1 MAPREAPLC
10 TGSQTLMMLGVGP
23 ASRNSGLPNI
33 TFRYDN
39 CTTFV
44 NPVGK
49 HVITDAQNIT
59 VRQYA
64 CRDQVAATVLWSP
77 GALECEIDIVPV
89 EAGFGDLQ
97 LQSDPSSLHGIQ
109 SRGTGSCGHQSLI
122 PLKASSRTCSGGS
135 SGIEFLKG
143 FRVILEEL
151 KSEGRQ
157 CQQLIL
163 KDPKQLNSSFKRTG
177 MESQPF
183 LNMKFET
190 DYFVKIVPFPSIKN
204 ESNYHP
210 FFFRTRACDLLLQ
223 PDNLACK
230 PFWKPRNLNITQQ
243 GSDMQVSFDH
253 APHTFGFRLFYVH
266 YKLKHE
272 GPFKRKT
279 CKQEQ
284 NTETTSCLL
293 QNVSPG
299 DYIIEIVHST
309 IIILVDDTNTT
320 RKVMHYALKPA
331 HSPWAGPIRAV
342 AITVPLVVMSAFA
355 TLFTVMCRKK
365 QQENIYSHLDEESSE
380 SSTYTTALPRE
391 RLRPRPKVFL
401 CYSSKDGQNHLNV
414 VQCFAYFLQDFCG
427 CEVALDLWEDL
438 SLCRQGQREWV
449 TQKIREAQ
457 FIIVVCSKGMKYF
470 VDKKT
475 CKPRGGGR
483 GSGSGELFLLAVA
496 AIAEKLRQAKQ
507 SSAAALSKF
516 IAVYFDYSCEGDI
529 PGILELSAK
538 YKLMDNLPQLCSHLH
553 ARDHSLQG
561 LGQGPVPVSRRNYFR
576 SKAGRSLYVAIC
588 NMHQL
593 IDEEPD
599 WFEKQFVP
607 SRPAPL
613 CCREPALE
621 KSDSGLVLNDV
632 MCKPG
637 PGSDFCLKAEAAMP
651 RALADSPW
659 EGRQLG
665 PDDDVEAAPV
675 LGNCAVLQ
683 PLLHT
688 GKAVSPSDMPR
699 DSGIYDSSVPSS
711 ELSLPLMEG
720 LSTDQTETSSLT
732 ESVSSSSGLGE
743 EDPPAP
749 PSKLLASG
757 ACKAEPRCCSSTGEL
772 RAVAPL

>member
-1 MAPREAPLC
+1 MAPWLQLC
-10 TGSQTLMMLGVGP
+10 SVFFTVNACLNGSQLAVAAGGSSRARGADTCGWRGVGP
-23 ASRNSGLPNI
+23 ASRSSGLHNI

-39 CTTFV
+39 CTAYL
-44 NPVGK
+44 NLVGK
-49 HVITDAQNIT
+49 HVVADAQNIT
-59 VRQYA
+59 ISQYA
-64 CRDQVAATVLWSP
+64 CHDRVAVTILWSP
-77 GALECEIDIVPV
+77 GAL
-89 EAGFGDLQ
+89 
-97 LQSDPSSLHGIQ
+97 
-109 SRGTGSCGHQSLI
+109 
-122 PLKASSRTCSGGS
+122 
-135 SGIEFLKG
+135 GIEFLKG

-210 FFFRTRACDLLLQ
+210 FFFRTRV
-223 PDNLACK
+223 
-230 PFWKPRNLNITQQ
+230 WKPRNLNVTQH

-253 APHTFGFRLFYVH
+253 APHTFGFRFFYLH

-299 DYIIEIVHST
+299 DYIIE
-309 IIILVDDTNTT
+309 LVDDTNTT
-320 RKVMHYALKPA
+320 RKVMHYALKPV

-342 AITVPLVVMSAFA
+342 AITVPLVVVSAFA

-401 CYSSKDGQNHLNV
+401 CYSSKDGQNHMNV

-427 CEVALDLWEDL
+427 CEVALDLWEDF
-438 SLCRQGQREWV
+438 SLCREGQREWV
-449 TQKIREAQ
+449 IQKIQESQ

-470 VDKKT
+470 VDKKNY
-475 CKPRGGGR
+475 KHKGSSR
-483 GSGSGELFLLAVA
+483 GSGKGELFLVAVA

-507 SSAAALSKF
+507 SSSAALSKF
-516 IAVYFDYSCEGDI
+516 IAVYFDYSCEGDV
-529 PGILELSAK
+529 PGVLDLSTK

-553 ARDHSLQG
+553 SHDRGLQELAQYPG
-561 LGQGPVPVSRRNYFR
+561 RISRRNYFR
-576 SKAGRSLYVAIC
+576 SKSGRSLYVAIC
-588 NMHQL
+588 NMHQF
-593 IDEEPD
+593 IDDEPD
-599 WFEKQFVP
+599 WFEKQFVTFHP
-607 SRPAPL
+607 PPL
-613 CCREPALE
+613 RSREPVLE
-621 KSDSGLVLNDV
+621 KFDSGLVLNDV
-632 MCKPG
+632 LCKPG
-637 PGSDFCLKAEAAMP
+637 AESDFCLKAEAAIP
-651 RALADSPW
+651 GAPADLPS
-659 EGRQLG
+659 EGQQLG
-665 PDDDVEAAPV
+665 LDQDAEAGPGPGGSSA
-675 LGNCAVLQ
+675 LQ

-688 GKAVSPSDMPR
+688 VKAVGPSDMPR

-720 LSTDQTETSSLT
+720 LSMDQTETSSLT
-732 ESVSSSSGLGE
+732 ESMSSSSGLGE
-743 EDPPAP
+743 EDPPAL

-757 ACKAEPRCCSSTGEL
+757 ACKAEPGCCSYTGEL
-772 RAVAPL
+772 HAVAPL

>member
-1 MAPREAPLC
+1 MAPWLQLC
-10 TGSQTLMMLGVGP
+10 SVFFTVNACLNGSQLAVAAGGSGRARGADTCGWRGVGP
-23 ASRNSGLPNI
+23 ASRSSGLHNL

-39 CTTFV
+39 CTTYL

-49 HVITDAQNIT
+49 HVIADAQNIT
-59 VRQYA
+59 ISQYA
-64 CRDQVAATVLWSP
+64 CHDQVAVTILWSP
-77 GALECEIDIVPV
+77 GA
-89 EAGFGDLQ
+89 F
-97 LQSDPSSLHGIQ
+97 
-109 SRGTGSCGHQSLI
+109 
-122 PLKASSRTCSGGS
+122 
-135 SGIEFLKG
+135 GIEFLKG

-163 KDPKQLNSSFKRTG
+163 KDPKQLNSSFRRMG

-190 DYFVKIVPFPSIKN
+190 DYFVKIVPFPSTKN

-230 PFWKPRNLNITQQ
+230 PFWKPRNLNITQH
-243 GSDMQVSFDH
+243 GSDLQVSFDH
-253 APHTFGFRLFYVH
+253 APHSFGFRLFSLH

-284 NTETTSCLL
+284 NVEITSCLL

-299 DYIIEIVHST
+299 DYIIE
-309 IIILVDDTNTT
+309 LVDDTNTT
-320 RKVMHYALKPA
+320 RKVMHYAFKPV

-342 AITVPLVVMSAFA
+342 AITVPLVVISAFA

-380 SSTYTTALPRE
+380 TSTYTAALPRE
-391 RLRPRPKVFL
+391 RLQPRPKVFL
-401 CYSSKDGQNHLNV
+401 CYSSKDGQNHMNV

-438 SLCRQGQREWV
+438 SLCREGQRAWV
-449 TQKIREAQ
+449 FQKIHEAQ

-470 VDKKT
+470 VDKKNY
-475 CKPRGGGR
+475 KHK
-483 GSGSGELFLLAVA
+483 GSGSGKGELFLVAVA

-507 SSAAALSKF
+507 GSSGALSKF
-516 IAVYFDYSCEGDI
+516 ITVYFDYSCEGDV
-529 PGILELSAK
+529 PGVLDLSTK

-553 ARDHSLQG
+553 SCDPGLQEPAQHPG
-561 LGQGPVPVSRRNYFR
+561 SSSNRRNYFR

-588 NMHQL
+588 NMHQF

-607 SRPAPL
+607 FHPHPL
-613 CCREPALE
+613 RYREPVLE
-621 KSDSGLVLNDV
+621 KFDSGLVLNDV
-632 MCKPG
+632 MGKSG
-637 PGSDFCLKAEAAMP
+637 PENDFCLKAEVT
-651 RALADSPW
+651 ALGIPGRVDSHP
-659 EGRQLG
+659 EIQPGN
-665 PDDDVEAAPV
+665 PDEDMEAQSTVMDSGSALP
-675 LGNCAVLQ
+675 
-683 PLLHT
+683 PLFHL
-688 GKAVSPSDMPR
+688 GKAGSPSDMPR

-720 LSTDQTETSSLT
+720 LSVDQTETSSLT
-732 ESVSSSSGLGE
+732 ESMSSSSGLGE
-743 EDPPAP
+743 EEPPVL
-749 PSKLLASG
+749 PSKLFASG
-757 ACKAEPRCCSSTGEL
+757 VCKAELGCHVYTDDL
-772 RAVAPL
+772 HTVAPL

>member
-1 MAPREAPLC
+1 MAPWLQLC
-10 TGSQTLMMLGVGP
+10 SVFFTVNACLNGSQLAVAAGGSSRTRGADTCGWRGVGP
-23 ASRNSGLPNI
+23 ASRNGGLYNI

-39 CTTFV
+39 CTTYL
-44 NPVGK
+44 NLVGK
-49 HVITDAQNIT
+49 HVIADAQNIT
-59 VRQYA
+59 ISQYA
-64 CRDQVAATVLWSP
+64 CHDQVAVTILWSP
-77 GALECEIDIVPV
+77 GA
-89 EAGFGDLQ
+89 F
-97 LQSDPSSLHGIQ
+97 
-109 SRGTGSCGHQSLI
+109 
-122 PLKASSRTCSGGS
+122 
-135 SGIEFLKG
+135 GIEFLKG

-163 KDPKQLNSSFKRTG
+163 KDPKQLNSSFRRTG

-230 PFWKPRNLNITQQ
+230 PFWKPRNLTVTQH
-243 GSDMQVSFDH
+243 GPDVQVSFDN
-253 APHTFGFRLFYVH
+253 APHSFGFRFFYLH

-279 CKQEQ
+279 CKQDQ

-299 DYIIEIVHST
+299 DYIIE
-309 IIILVDDTNTT
+309 LVDDTNTT
-320 RKVMHYALKPA
+320 RKVMHYALKPV

-342 AITVPLVVMSAFA
+342 AITVPLVVVSAFA

-380 SSTYTTALPRE
+380 SSAYATALPRE

-414 VQCFAYFLQDFCG
+414 VQCFASFLQDFCG
-427 CEVALDLWEDL
+427 CEVALDLWEDF
-438 SLCRQGQREWV
+438 SPCREGQREWV
-449 TQKIREAQ
+449 VQKIHESQ

-470 VDKKT
+470 VDKKNF
-475 CKPRGGGR
+475 KHKGGGR
-483 GSGSGELFLLAVA
+483 GPGKGEPFLVAVS

-507 SSAAALSKF
+507 SPAALSKF
-516 IAVYFDYSCEGDI
+516 IAVYFDYSCEGDV
-529 PGILELSAK
+529 PGILDLSTK

-553 ARDHSLQG
+553 SRDHALWEA
-561 LGQGPVPVSRRNYFR
+561 GPWPGHVSRRNYFR
-576 SKAGRSLYVAIC
+576 SKSGRSLYVAIC
-588 NMHQL
+588 NMHQF

-607 SRPAPL
+607 FHPPPPL
-613 CCREPALE
+613 SREPVLE
-621 KSDSGLVLNDV
+621 KFDSGLVLNDV
-632 MCKPG
+632 MGKAG
-637 PGSDFCLKAEAAMP
+637 TEGDFCPKAEAALLGATGPPESPPAPP
-651 RALADSPW
+651 RPRPGEDAAA
-659 EGRQLG
+659 R
-665 PDDDVEAAPV
+665 AAPDAC
-675 LGNCAVLQ
+675 GLQ
-683 PLLHT
+683 PLLHLV
-688 GKAVSPSDMPR
+688 KAASPSDVPR

-720 LSTDQTETSSLT
+720 LSADQTETSSLT

-743 EDPPAP
+743 EEPPAL

-757 ACKAEPRCCSSTGEL
+757 MCKAELGCHGCPDAL
-772 RAVAPL
+772 HAVAPL

>member
-1 MAPREAPLC
+1 MAPWLQLC
-10 TGSQTLMMLGVGP
+10 SVFFTVNACLNGSQLAVAAGGSSRARGADTCGWRGVGP
-23 ASRNSGLPNI
+23 ASRNSGLHNI

-39 CTTFV
+39 CTTYL
-44 NPVGK
+44 NLVGK
-49 HVITDAQNIT
+49 HVIADAQNIT
-59 VRQYA
+59 ISQYA
-64 CRDQVAATVLWSP
+64 CHDQVAVTILWSP
-77 GALECEIDIVPV
+77 GAL
-89 EAGFGDLQ
+89 
-97 LQSDPSSLHGIQ
+97 
-109 SRGTGSCGHQSLI
+109 
-122 PLKASSRTCSGGS
+122 
-135 SGIEFLKG
+135 GIEFLKG

-190 DYFVKIVPFPSIKN
+190 DYFVKIVPFPSVKN

-230 PFWKPRNLNITQQ
+230 PFWKPRNLNITQH
-243 GSDMQVSFDH
+243 GSDVQVSFDH
-253 APHTFGFRLFYVH
+253 APHTFGFRFFYLH

-299 DYIIEIVHST
+299 DYIIE
-309 IIILVDDTNTT
+309 LVDDTNTT
-320 RKVMHYALKPA
+320 RKVMHYALKPV

-342 AITVPLVVMSAFA
+342 AITVPLVVISAFA

-380 SSTYTTALPRE
+380 SSTYTAALPRE

-401 CYSSKDGQNHLNV
+401 CYSSKDGQNHMNV
-414 VQCFAYFLQDFCG
+414 IQCFAYFLQDFCG
-427 CEVALDLWEDL
+427 CEVTLDLWEDF
-438 SLCRQGQREWV
+438 SLCREGQREWV
-449 TQKIREAQ
+449 IQKIHESQ

-470 VDKKT
+470 VDKKNY
-475 CKPRGGGR
+475 KHKGGPR
-483 GSGSGELFLLAVA
+483 GSGKGELFLVAVS

-507 SSAAALSKF
+507 SSAAALNKF
-516 IAVYFDYSCEGDI
+516 IAVYFDYSCEGDV
-529 PGILELSAK
+529 PGILDLSTK

-553 ARDHSLQG
+553 SQDHGLQEP
-561 LGQGPVPVSRRNYFR
+561 GQYPGRVSRRNYFR
-576 SKAGRSLYVAIC
+576 SKSGRSLYVAIC
-588 NMHQL
+588 NMHQF

-607 SRPAPL
+607 FHPPPL
-613 CCREPALE
+613 RYREPVLE
-621 KSDSGLVLNDV
+621 KFDSGLVLNDV
-632 MCKPG
+632 LCKPG
-637 PGSDFCLKAEAAMP
+637 PESDFCLRAEAAVP
-651 RALADSPW
+651 GAPADLHS
-659 EGRQLG
+659 EGQQLG
-665 PDDDVEAAPV
+665 LDPDAEAGPSPS
-675 LGNCAVLQ
+675 GSSVLQ

-688 GKAVSPSDMPR
+688 VKAGSPSDMPR

-732 ESVSSSSGLGE
+732 ESMSSSSGLGE
-743 EDPPAP
+743 EDPPAL

-757 ACKAEPRCCSSTGEL
+757 ACKAEPGCCSYTGEL
-772 RAVAPL
+772 HAVAPL

>member
-1 MAPREAPLC
+1 MAPWLQLC
-10 TGSQTLMMLGVGP
+10 SVFFTVNACLNGSQLAVAAGGPGRARGADTCGWRGVGP
-23 ASRNSGLPNI
+23 ASRSSGLHNI
-33 TFRYDN
+33 TFKYDN
-39 CTTFV
+39 CTTYL

-49 HVITDAQNIT
+49 HVIADAQNIT
-59 VRQYA
+59 ISQYA
-64 CRDQVAATVLWSP
+64 CHDQVAVTILWSP
-77 GALECEIDIVPV
+77 GAL
-89 EAGFGDLQ
+89 
-97 LQSDPSSLHGIQ
+97 
-109 SRGTGSCGHQSLI
+109 
-122 PLKASSRTCSGGS
+122 
-135 SGIEFLKG
+135 GIEFLKG

-163 KDPKQLNSSFKRTG
+163 KEPKQLNSSFKRTG

-230 PFWKPRNLNITQQ
+230 PFWKPRSLNITQH
-243 GSDMQVSFDH
+243 GLDMQVSFDH
-253 APHTFGFRLFYVH
+253 APHNFGFRFFYLH

-299 DYIIEIVHST
+299 DYIIE
-309 IIILVDDTNTT
+309 LVDDTNTT
-320 RKVMHYALKPA
+320 RKVMHYALKPV

-342 AITVPLVVMSAFA
+342 AITVPLVVISAFA

-365 QQENIYSHLDEESSE
+365 QQDEESSE
-380 SSTYTTALPRE
+380 SSTYTAALPGE

-401 CYSSKDGQNHLNV
+401 CYSSKDGQNHVNV

-427 CEVALDLWEDL
+427 CEVALDLWEDF
-438 SLCRQGQREWV
+438 SLCREGQKEWV
-449 TQKIREAQ
+449 IQKIHEAQ

-470 VDKKT
+470 VEKRNYRHK
-475 CKPRGGGR
+475 GGGR
-483 GSGSGELFLLAVA
+483 VSGKGELFLVAVS

-507 SSAAALSKF
+507 SSAAALGKF
-516 IAVYFDYSCEGDI
+516 ITVYFDYSCEGDV
-529 PGILELSAK
+529 PCVLDLSTR

-553 ARDHSLQG
+553 SGDHSMQEPGQHLG
-561 LGQGPVPVSRRNYFR
+561 LGSRRNYFR
-576 SKAGRSLYVAIC
+576 SKSGRSLYVAIC
-588 NMHQL
+588 NMHQF
-593 IDEEPD
+593 IDKEPD

-607 SRPAPL
+607 FHPLPL
-613 CCREPALE
+613 CYREPVLE
-621 KSDSGLVLNDV
+621 KFDSGLVLNDV
-632 MCKPG
+632 TCKPG
-637 PGSDFCLKAEAAMP
+637 PESDFCLKAEAAVLGATGP
-651 RALADSPW
+651 ADSHSYLESPRGSLDQDPEARAAH
-659 EGRQLG
+659 EG
-665 PDDDVEAAPV
+665 VST
-675 LGNCAVLQ
+675 LQ
-683 PLLHT
+683 PLLLMV
-688 GKAVSPSDMPR
+688 KAGSSSAMPR

-720 LSTDQTETSSLT
+720 LLTDQTETSSLT

-743 EDPPAP
+743 EDPPSL

-757 ACKAEPRCCSSTGEL
+757 VCKAELGCRSYTDEL
-772 RAVAPL
+772 HSVAPL

>member
-1 MAPREAPLC
+1 MAPWLQLC
-10 TGSQTLMMLGVGP
+10 SFFFTVNACLNGSRLAVAAGGSGRARGGDTCGWRGMGP
-23 ASRNSGLPNI
+23 ASRNSGLHNI

-39 CTTFV
+39 CTSYL
-44 NPVGK
+44 NLVGK
-49 HVITDAQNIT
+49 HVIADAQNIT
-59 VRQYA
+59 ISQYA
-64 CRDQVAATVLWSP
+64 CHDQVAVTILWST
-77 GALECEIDIVPV
+77 GAL
-89 EAGFGDLQ
+89 
-97 LQSDPSSLHGIQ
+97 
-109 SRGTGSCGHQSLI
+109 
-122 PLKASSRTCSGGS
+122 
-135 SGIEFLKG
+135 GIEFLKG

-163 KDPKQLNSSFKRTG
+163 KDPKQLNSSFKGTG

-204 ESNYHP
+204 ESSYHP

-230 PFWKPRNLNITQQ
+230 PFWKPRNLNVTQY
-243 GSDMQVSFDH
+243 GSDLQVSFDH
-253 APHTFGFRLFYVH
+253 PPDRFGFRFFCLH

-272 GPFKRKT
+272 VPFKRKT

-299 DYIIEIVHST
+299 DYIIE
-309 IIILVDDTNTT
+309 LVDDTNTT
-320 RKVMHYALKPA
+320 RKVMNYVLKPV

-342 AITVPLVVMSAFA
+342 AITVPLVVISAFA

-365 QQENIYSHLDEESSE
+365 QQDNIYSHLDEESSE
-380 SSTYTTALPRE
+380 SSTCAAALPRE

-438 SLCRQGQREWV
+438 SLCREGQREWV
-449 TQKIREAQ
+449 TQKIHESQ

-470 VDKKT
+470 VDKKNY
-475 CKPRGGGR
+475 KVRGGSR
-483 GSGSGELFLLAVA
+483 GSGKGELFLVAVS

-507 SSAAALSKF
+507 NSSAALSKF
-516 IAVYFDYSCEGDI
+516 IAVYFDYSCEGDV
-529 PGILELSAK
+529 PCILDLSTK

-553 ARDHSLQG
+553 SGDHTFQEQG
-561 LGQGPVPVSRRNYFR
+561 QHPGHASRRNYFR
-576 SKAGRSLYVAIC
+576 SKSGRSLYVAIC
-588 NMHQL
+588 NMHQF

-599 WFEKQFVP
+599 WFEKQFVLFHP
-607 SRPAPL
+607 PAL
-613 CCREPALE
+613 RYREPVLE
-621 KSDSGLVLNDV
+621 KFDSGLVLNDV
-632 MCKPG
+632 ISKPG
-637 PGSDFCLKAEAAMP
+637 PEGDFCLKAEATVLGATGP
-651 RALADSPW
+651 ADSYSQPESQH
-659 EGRQLG
+659 EGLDQDTDAQ
-665 PDDDVEAAPV
+665 PT
-675 LGNCAVLQ
+675 LQ
-683 PLLHT
+683 PLLHVV
-688 GKAVSPSDMPR
+688 KAGSPSDMPR

-720 LSTDQTETSSLT
+720 LSPDQTETSSLT

-743 EDPPAP
+743 EDPPTLP
-749 PSKLLASG
+749 TKLLTSEV
-757 ACKAEPRCCSSTGEL
+757 CKREVGCHSYADALHT
-772 RAVAPL
+772 VAPL

>member
-1 MAPREAPLC
+1 MYTESPWR
-10 TGSQTLMMLGVGP
+10 TKGVGP
-23 ASRNSGLPNI
+23 ASRNSGLHNI

-39 CTTFV
+39 CTTYL

-49 HVITDAQNIT
+49 HVVADAQNIT
-59 VRQYA
+59 ISQYA
-64 CRDQVAATVLWSP
+64 CHDQVAVTILWSP
-77 GALECEIDIVPV
+77 GAL
-89 EAGFGDLQ
+89 
-97 LQSDPSSLHGIQ
+97 
-109 SRGTGSCGHQSLI
+109 
-122 PLKASSRTCSGGS
+122 
-135 SGIEFLKG
+135 GIEFLKG

-163 KDPKQLNSSFKRTG
+163 KDPKQLNSSFKRAG

-210 FFFRTRACDLLLQ
+210 FFFRTRTCDLLLQ

-230 PFWKPRNLNITQQ
+230 PFWKPRNLNITQH

-253 APHTFGFRLFYVH
+253 APHTFGFRFFYLH

-272 GPFKRKT
+272 GTFKRKT

-299 DYIIEIVHST
+299 DYIIE
-309 IIILVDDTNTT
+309 LVDDTNTT

-342 AITVPLVVMSAFA
+342 AITVPLVVISAFA

-365 QQENIYSHLDEESSE
+365 QQGSVSS
-380 SSTYTTALPRE
+380 
-391 RLRPRPKVFL
+391 F
-401 CYSSKDGQNHLNV
+401 Q
-414 VQCFAYFLQDFCG
+414 
-427 CEVALDLWEDL
+427 VALDLWEDF
-438 SLCRQGQREWV
+438 SLCRGGQREWV
-449 TQKIREAQ
+449 IQKIHESQ

-470 VDKKT
+470 VDKKNY
-475 CKPRGGGR
+475 KYKGGGR
-483 GSGSGELFLLAVA
+483 DSGKGELFLVAVSV
-496 AIAEKLRQAKQ
+496 IAEKLRQAKQ
-507 SSAAALSKF
+507 SSSAALSKF
-516 IAVYFDYSCEGDI
+516 IAVYFDYSYEGDV
-529 PGILELSAK
+529 PGVLDLSTK

-553 ARDHSLQG
+553 SQDRSLQEA
-561 LGQGPVPVSRRNYFR
+561 GPHPGRVSRRNYFR
-576 SKAGRSLYVAIC
+576 SKSGRSLYVAIC
-588 NMHQL
+588 NMHQF

-607 SRPAPL
+607 FHPPPL
-613 CCREPALE
+613 RYREPVLE
-621 KSDSGLVLNDV
+621 KFDSGLVLNDV
-632 MCKPG
+632 LCKPG
-637 PGSDFCLKAEAAMP
+637 PESDFCLKAEAAVPGAPADP
-651 RALADSPW
+651 RS
-659 EGRQLG
+659 EGPQLG
-665 PDDDVEAAPV
+665 SDEDAEAGPV
-675 LGNCAVLQ
+675 AGATSVLR

-688 GKAVSPSDMPR
+688 VKAAGPSDMPR

-743 EDPPAP
+743 EDPPAL

-757 ACKAEPRCCSSTGEL
+757 ACKAEPGCCSYTGEL
-772 RAVAPL
+772 HAVAPL

>member
-1 MAPREAPLC
+1 
-10 TGSQTLMMLGVGP
+10 
-23 ASRNSGLPNI
+23 
-33 TFRYDN
+33 
-39 CTTFV
+39 
-44 NPVGK
+44 
-49 HVITDAQNIT
+49 
-59 VRQYA
+59 
-64 CRDQVAATVLWSP
+64 
-77 GALECEIDIVPV
+77 
-89 EAGFGDLQ
+89 
-97 LQSDPSSLHGIQ
+97 
-109 SRGTGSCGHQSLI
+109 
-122 PLKASSRTCSGGS
+122 
-135 SGIEFLKG
+135 
-143 FRVILEEL
+143 
-151 KSEGRQ
+151 
-157 CQQLIL
+157 
-163 KDPKQLNSSFKRTG
+163 

-210 FFFRTRACDLLLQ
+210 FFFRTRTCDLLLQ

-230 PFWKPRNLNITQQ
+230 PFWKPRNLNITQH

-253 APHTFGFRLFYVH
+253 APHTFGFRFFYLH

-272 GPFKRKT
+272 GTFKRKT

-299 DYIIEIVHST
+299 DYIIE
-309 IIILVDDTNTT
+309 LVDDTNTT

-342 AITVPLVVMSAFA
+342 AITVPLVVISAFA

-401 CYSSKDGQNHLNV
+401 CYSSKDGQNHMNV

-427 CEVALDLWEDL
+427 CEVALDLWEDF
-438 SLCRQGQREWV
+438 SLCRGGQREWV
-449 TQKIREAQ
+449 IQKIHESQ

-470 VDKKT
+470 VDKKNY
-475 CKPRGGGR
+475 KHKGGGR
-483 GSGSGELFLLAVA
+483 DSGKGELFLVAVSV
-496 AIAEKLRQAKQ
+496 IAEKLRQAKQ
-507 SSAAALSKF
+507 SSSAALSKF
-516 IAVYFDYSCEGDI
+516 IAVYFDYSYEGDV
-529 PGILELSAK
+529 PGVLDLSTK

-553 ARDHSLQG
+553 SQDRSLQEAG
-561 LGQGPVPVSRRNYFR
+561 VGPPHPGRVSRRNYFR
-576 SKAGRSLYVAIC
+576 SKSGRSLYVAIC
-588 NMHQL
+588 NMHQF

-607 SRPAPL
+607 FHPPPL
-613 CCREPALE
+613 RYREPVLE
-621 KSDSGLVLNDV
+621 KFDSGLVLNDV
-632 MCKPG
+632 LCKPG
-637 PGSDFCLKAEAAMP
+637 PESDFCLKAEAAVP
-651 RALADSPW
+651 GA
-659 EGRQLG
+659 Q
-665 PDDDVEAAPV
+665 VKAA
-675 LGNCAVLQ
+675 G
-683 PLLHT
+683 
-688 GKAVSPSDMPR
+688 PSDMPR

-743 EDPPAP
+743 EDPPAL

-757 ACKAEPRCCSSTGEL
+757 ACKAEPGCCSYTGEL
-772 RAVAPL
+772 HAVAPL

>member
-1 MAPREAPLC
+1 MAPWLQLC
-10 TGSQTLMMLGVGP
+10 SVFFTVNACLNGSQLAVAAGGPSRARGADTCGWRGVGP
-23 ASRNSGLPNI
+23 ASRSSGLPNI

-49 HVITDAQNIT
+49 HVIADAQNIS

-77 GALECEIDIVPV
+77 GAL
-89 EAGFGDLQ
+89 
-97 LQSDPSSLHGIQ
+97 
-109 SRGTGSCGHQSLI
+109 
-122 PLKASSRTCSGGS
+122 
-135 SGIEFLKG
+135 GIEFLKG

-230 PFWKPRNLNITQQ
+230 PFWKPRNLNVTQQ

-299 DYIIEIVHST
+299 DYIIE
-309 IIILVDDTNTT
+309 LVDDTNTT

-342 AITVPLVVMSAFA
+342 AITAPLVVMSAFA

-365 QQENIYSHLDEESSE
+365 QQDEESSE
-380 SSTYTTALPRE
+380 SSTYTTALPSE

-470 VDKKT
+470 VDKKNY
-475 CKPRGGGR
+475 KLRGGGW
-483 GSGSGELFLLAVA
+483 GSGHSELFLVAVA
-496 AIAEKLRQAKQ
+496 TIAEKLRQAQQ
-507 SSAAALSKF
+507 SSAAALSRF

-529 PGILELSAK
+529 PGILGLSAK
-538 YKLMDNLPQLCSHLH
+538 YKLMDHLPQLCSHLH
-553 ARDHSLQG
+553 SRDHSLPG
-561 LGQGPVPVSRRNYFR
+561 PGQGPVPVSRRNYFR

-599 WFEKQFVP
+599 WFEKQVAP
-607 SRPAPL
+607 WRPVPL
-613 CCREPALE
+613 CRRGPALGR
-621 KSDSGLVLNDV
+621 SDSGLVLNDV

-637 PGSDFCLKAEAAMP
+637 PGSDFCPKAEVAMP
-651 RALADSPW
+651 RVLADSLW
-659 EGRQLG
+659 EGPRRG
-665 PDDDVEAAPV
+665 PDADVEAAPRP
-675 LGNCAVLQ
+675 GDSTAVLQ

-688 GKAVSPSDMPR
+688 VKAASPSDMPR

-720 LSTDQTETSSLT
+720 LSADQTETSSLT

-743 EDPPAP
+743 EDPPVP

-757 ACKAEPRCCSSTGEL
+757 ACKAEPGCCSYTGEL
-772 RAVAPL
+772 HAVAPL

>member
-1 MAPREAPLC
+1 MAPWLQLC
-10 TGSQTLMMLGVGP
+10 SVFFTVNACLNGSQLAVAAGGSGRTRGADTCGWRGVGP
-23 ASRNSGLPNI
+23 ASRSSGLHNL
-33 TFRYDN
+33 TFRYDSKCLACPRRLQGYFVGPHPGSCRSCRGRN
-39 CTTFV
+39 FLNLFGFLKRDCTAYL

-49 HVITDAQNIT
+49 HVIADAQNIT
-59 VRQYA
+59 ISQYA
-64 CRDQVAATVLWSP
+64 CHDQVAVTILWSP
-77 GALECEIDIVPV
+77 GAL
-89 EAGFGDLQ
+89 
-97 LQSDPSSLHGIQ
+97 
-109 SRGTGSCGHQSLI
+109 
-122 PLKASSRTCSGGS
+122 
-135 SGIEFLKG
+135 GIEFLKG

-157 CQQLIL
+157 CQQLFL

-230 PFWKPRNLNITQQ
+230 PFWKPRNLNITQH
-243 GSDMQVSFDH
+243 GADMQVSFDH
-253 APHTFGFRLFYVH
+253 APHSFGFRFFYLH

-299 DYIIEIVHST
+299 DYIIE
-309 IIILVDDTNTT
+309 LVDDTNTT
-320 RKVMHYALKPA
+320 RKVMHYALKPV

-342 AITVPLVVMSAFA
+342 AITVPLVVISAFA

-391 RLRPRPKVFL
+391 RLWPRPKVFL
-401 CYSSKDGQNHLNV
+401 CYSSKDGQNHMNV

-427 CEVALDLWEDL
+427 CEVVLDLWEDL
-438 SLCRQGQREWV
+438 SLCREGQREWV
-449 TQKIREAQ
+449 IQKIHEAQ

-470 VDKKT
+470 VDKKNY
-475 CKPRGGGR
+475 KHKGSGR
-483 GSGSGELFLLAVA
+483 GCGKGELFLVAVS

-507 SSAAALSKF
+507 SSSGALSKF
-516 IAVYFDYSCEGDI
+516 IAVYFDYSCEGDV
-529 PGILELSAK
+529 PGVLDLSTK

-553 ARDHSLQG
+553 SRDHGLQEPA
-561 LGQGPVPVSRRNYFR
+561 QHPGPGSRRNYFR

-588 NMHQL
+588 NMHQF

-607 SRPAPL
+607 FHPPPL
-613 CCREPALE
+613 RYREPVLE
-621 KSDSGLVLNDV
+621 KFDSGLVLNDV
-632 MCKPG
+632 VGKPG
-637 PGSDFCLKAEAAMP
+637 PESDFCVKAESAALGATGP
-651 RALADSPW
+651 ADSHQ
-659 EGRQLG
+659 ENL
-665 PDDDVEAAPV
+665 DEDMEARPATD
-675 LGNCAVLQ
+675 GGSSLQ
-683 PLLHT
+683 PLLHPVK
-688 GKAVSPSDMPR
+688 GGSPSDMPR

-720 LSTDQTETSSLT
+720 LSADQTETSSLT

-743 EDPPAP
+743 EEPPAL

-757 ACKAEPRCCSSTGEL
+757 ACKAELGCHTYTDEFH
-772 RAVAPL
+772 AVAPL

>member
-1 MAPREAPLC
+1 MAPWLQLC
-10 TGSQTLMMLGVGP
+10 SVFFTVNACLNGSQLAVAAGGSGRARGADTCGWRGVGP
-23 ASRNSGLPNI
+23 ASRSSRLHNI

-39 CTTFV
+39 CTTYL

-49 HVITDAQNIT
+49 HVIADAQNIT
-59 VRQYA
+59 ISQYA
-64 CRDQVAATVLWSP
+64 CHDQVAVTILWSP
-77 GALECEIDIVPV
+77 GAL
-89 EAGFGDLQ
+89 
-97 LQSDPSSLHGIQ
+97 
-109 SRGTGSCGHQSLI
+109 
-122 PLKASSRTCSGGS
+122 
-135 SGIEFLKG
+135 GIEFLKG
-143 FRVILEEL
+143 FRVTLEEL

-163 KDPKQLNSSFKRTG
+163 KDPKQLNSSFKGTG

-210 FFFRTRACDLLLQ
+210 FFFRTWACDLLLQ
-223 PDNLACK
+223 PDSLACK
-230 PFWKPRNLNITQQ
+230 PFWKPRNLNITQH
-243 GSDMQVSFDH
+243 GLDMQVSFDH
-253 APHTFGFRLFYVH
+253 APHNFGFRFFYLH

-299 DYIIEIVHST
+299 DYIIE
-309 IIILVDDTNTT
+309 LVDDTNTT
-320 RKVMHYALKPA
+320 RKVVHYALKPA

-342 AITVPLVVMSAFA
+342 AITVPLVVLSAFA

-380 SSTYTTALPRE
+380 SSTYTAAVPRE

-401 CYSSKDGQNHLNV
+401 CYSSKDGQNHINV

-427 CEVALDLWEDL
+427 CEVALDLWEDF
-438 SLCRQGQREWV
+438 SLCREGQREWV
-449 TQKIREAQ
+449 IQKIHESQ
-457 FIIVVCSKGMKYF
+457 FIIIVCSKGMKYF
-470 VDKKT
+470 VDKKNY
-475 CKPRGGGR
+475 KHKGGSL
-483 GSGSGELFLLAVA
+483 GSGKGELFLMAVS

-507 SSAAALSKF
+507 SSSAALSKF
-516 IAVYFDYSCEGDI
+516 ITVYFDYSCEGDI
-529 PGILELSAK
+529 PCILDLSTK

-553 ARDHSLQG
+553 SGDYNVQEP
-561 LGQGPVPVSRRNYFR
+561 GQHPGPGSRRNYFR
-576 SKAGRSLYVAIC
+576 SKSGRSLYVAIC
-588 NMHQL
+588 NMHQF

-607 SRPAPL
+607 FHPPAL
-613 CCREPALE
+613 RYREPVLE
-621 KSDSGLVLNDV
+621 KFDSGLVLNDV
-632 MCKPG
+632 IGKPG
-637 PGSDFCLKAEAAMP
+637 PEGDFCLKAEAA
-651 RALADSPW
+651 
-659 EGRQLG
+659 
-665 PDDDVEAAPV
+665 V
-675 LGNCAVLQ
+675 LGATVSGDSHPQPESPPGGLDQDAEVQAPHDGVSALQ
-683 PLLHT
+683 PLLLT
-688 GKAVSPSDMPR
+688 VKAGGPSDMPR

-711 ELSLPLMEG
+711 EISLPLMEG
-720 LSTDQTETSSLT
+720 LSADRTETSSLT

-743 EDPPAP
+743 EDPPIL

-757 ACKAEPRCCSSTGEL
+757 VWKAELGCLSYTDEL
-772 RAVAPL
+772 HAVALL